1 MPVLSKH
8 DDLRFTQE
16 RRTIQVNAR
25 AVDSSNVDSIAWP
38 RSGEPL
44 MIVTYK
50 SGAVYGYLGVSRQ
63 RAVAAAYSRST
74 GKYINRRIK
83 GRFKPVKL

>member
-1 MPVLSKH
+1 
-8 DDLRFTQE
+8 
-16 RRTIQVNAR
+16 
-25 AVDSSNVDSIAWP
+25 
-38 RSGEPL
+38 